1 MDKLHE
7 KKRKLE
13 EYLRELG
20 SVAVA
25 FSAGVDSTFLLKTAH
40 DVLGD
45 KAVAVTAISQ
55 LVPDAET
62 VSAKKFC
69 TANGI
74 EHITFVHDP
83 FAVEG
88 FSANPPDRCYICK
101 RAIFTAIKEAAAK
114 RGITNIAEGSN
125 ADDIGDYRPGM
136 RAVRELTIKSPLL
149 EAGLSKSD
157 IRELSKE
164 MALPTWSKPSFACLA
179 SRFVYGDTITEEKLA
194 MVDKAER
201 KLLGLGFTQV
211 RVRLHGKVA
220 RIEIDRSE
228 FPKII
233 NSDIANEINEYF
245 KSIGFLYTALDLG
258 GYKTG
263 SMNKVLM
270 PEK

>member
-1 MDKLHE
+1 MDKSHK

-40 DVLGD
+40 DVLSD

-55 LVPDAET
+55 LVPEAET

-69 TANGI
+69 SANRI
-74 EHITFVHDP
+74 EHITFEYDP
-83 FAVEG
+83 FSVEG
-88 FSANPPDRCYICK
+88 FGSNPPDRCYICK

-114 RGITNIAEGSN
+114 RGITNVAEGSN
-125 ADDIGDYRPGM
+125 TDDIGDYRPGM
-136 RAVRELTIKSPLL
+136 RAVRELKIISPLL
-149 EAGLSKSD
+149 EVGLSKSD
-157 IRELSKE
+157 IRELSRE
-164 MALPTWSKPSFACLA
+164 AGLSTWDKPSFACLA

-201 KLLGLGFTQV
+201 KLLDLGFTQV
-211 RVRLHGKVA
+211 RVRLHGKTA
-220 RIEIDRSE
+220 RIEIARSE

-233 NSDIANEINEYF
+233 QPEIADGIGEYF
-245 KSIGFLYTALDLG
+245 RSLGFLYTALDLG